1 MSSADACYP
10 SSHSTREK
18 ETPTRKNESQKPK
31 RNAFLWE
38 EENKLYV
45 VIVKSRR
52 DGVNVVSSC
61 HRLLSDNCEKREKE
75 SDNEWC
81 DMPYQVL
88 ILIFIKYNNYLW
100 NNWSNGRQPNMIL
113 DDEIIWWAQTQCSH
127 SLSDRLPVKLKRKW
141 FLIIRCNLLL
151 LPPMWLIYECSIF
164 LSWE

>member
-1 MSSADACYP
+1 MSSEDACYP

-61 HRLLSDNCEKREKE
+61 HRLFVAVGIIARERKWKRAIMNDAICHIKC
-75 SDNEWC
+75 SF
-81 DMPYQVL
+81 
-88 ILIFIKYNNYLW
+88 LIFIKYNNYLW
-100 NNWSNGRQPNMIL
+100 NNWSNGRQPHMIL

-127 SLSDRLPVKLKRKW
+127 SLSDRTSGEIEAQMIPNYSL
-141 FLIIRCNLLL
+141 
-151 LPPMWLIYECSIF
+151 
-164 LSWE
+164 